1 MKNNELNKVRIN
13 NRICYY
19 FDDIVKFE
27 DFNFDN
33 VLIEEKSYENI
44 SIYDISHRILIGA
57 KPLRIRFNKIDEFIN
72 IIIEVYI

>member
-72 IIIEVYI
+72 VIIELYI

>member
-1 MKNNELNKVRIN
+1 MQNIGKKKQYWCTNNIKMKNNELNKVRIN

-33 VLIEEKSYENI
+33 VLIDEKYF
-44 SIYDISHRILIGA
+44 D
-57 KPLRIRFNKIDEFIN
+57 
-72 IIIEVYI
+72 